1 VIVIDTSAWVSAIRQ
16 PGSRDDLTLRGLI
29 DADEAG
35 LALPVRIELLASTKT
50 KDRRQLRAAL
60 TSLPVIYPTDETWA
74 VVEGWV
80 EVAAQKGERFSVN
93 DLLIAALADEVGALV
108 WSLDKDFE
116 RMEKLEFV
124 RLM

>member
-1 VIVIDTSAWVSAIRQ
+1 MIIIDTSVWISAIRN

-35 LALPVRIELLASTKT
+35 LALPVRIELLASTKA
-50 KDRRQLRAAL
+50 KNRKELRGAL
-60 TSLPVIYPTDETWA
+60 TALPVVFPSDETWA
-74 VVEGWV
+74 VVEHWV
-80 EVAAQKGERFSVN
+80 ETAAEQGERFGVS
-93 DLLIAALADEVGALV
+93 DLLIAALADELGALV

-116 RMEKLEFV
+116 RMEKLKFV

>member
-1 VIVIDTSAWVSAIRQ
+1 VIVIDTSAWVSAIRN

-50 KDRRQLRAAL
+50 RHRQQLRAAL
-60 TSLPVIYPTDETWA
+60 TALPVVFPTDETWA
-74 VVEGWV
+74 TIEGWV
-80 EVAAQKGERFSVN
+80 ETAAHQGEHFSVN

-108 WSLDKDFE
+108 WSLDQDFE
-116 RMEKLEFV
+116 RMEKLKFV